1 MGQLYGTCNALI
13 LLLAGTRPING
24 PFSGQPGWLRLWQAW
39 HSSGMANAFARFILF
54 LSSYIPLW
62 VIFAIITLRT
72 MRGVSIGFVV
82 LSVVRLAGT
91 VIFRRLVQGFEGI
104 EMPVGVIR
112 RKDSDTMSYIASY
125 IIPFAAT
132 AFDKTEQVVALAVF
146 LVVLCAVY
154 INSSMIHINPILSLM
169 GYNLYEIEDTDGNPY
184 FLISK
189 RNLRRGDTVKAIDLA
204 NNIFLE
210 KRA

>member
-1 MGQLYGTCNALI
+1 
-13 LLLAGTRPING
+13 
-24 PFSGQPGWLRLWQAW
+24 
-39 HSSGMANAFARFILF
+39 MANTFARLILF

-72 MRGVSIGFVV
+72 MRVVSIIFMVLAV
-82 LSVVRLAGT
+82 LSLAGT
-91 VIFRRLVQGFEGI
+91 LIFLRLAQRFEGI
-104 EMPVGVIR
+104 QMAAGVIR

-132 AFDKTEQVVALAVF
+132 AFDKTEQVIALGVF

-154 INSSMIHINPILSLM
+154 INSGMIHINPLLSLM
-169 GYNLYEIEDTDGNPY
+169 GYNLYEIEDADGNPY
-184 FLISK
+184 FLVSK
-189 RNLRRGDTVKAIDLA
+189 RNLRRGDTVRAIDLA

>member
-1 MGQLYGTCNALI
+1 
-13 LLLAGTRPING
+13 LAQRFAGID
-24 PFSGQPGWLRLWQAW
+24 
-39 HSSGMANAFARFILF
+39 MA
-54 LSSYIPLW
+54 
-62 VIFAIITLRT
+62 
-72 MRGVSIGFVV
+72 
-82 LSVVRLAGT
+82 
-91 VIFRRLVQGFEGI
+91 
-104 EMPVGVIR
+104 VGVIR

-132 AFDKTEQVVALAVF
+132 PFDKIDQTIALGIF
-146 LVVLCAVY
+146 LAVLCAVY
-154 INSSMIHINPILSLM
+154 INSSMIHINPLLALM

-189 RNLRRGDTVKAIDLA
+189 RSLRRGETVRGIDLA

>member
-1 MGQLYGTCNALI
+1 
-13 LLLAGTRPING
+13 
-24 PFSGQPGWLRLWQAW
+24 
-39 HSSGMANAFARFILF
+39 MANAFARFILF

-62 VIFAIITLRT
+62 AIFAIITLRT
-72 MRGVSIGFVV
+72 MPKVSIGFGVLAV
-82 LSVVRLAGT
+82 LSLAGT
-91 VIFRRLVQGFEGI
+91 VIFLRIVQRFEGI

-132 AFDKTEQVVALAVF
+132 AFDKVEQVVALGIF

-154 INSSMIHINPILSLM
+154 INSSMIHINPLLSLM
-169 GYNLYEIEDTDGNPY
+169 GYNLYEIEDADGNPY
-184 FLISK
+184 FLTSK